1 MRRDDR
7 VSETVGVESEQAAA
21 DRQLEVTRTGWPAGR
36 ASSRQLWNRQSYRAV
51 VFSSYSY
58 YYGSVYVLL
67 KLGYIY
73 ISLYIYK
80 AGETFY
86 SKKLGYMMQI
96 EM

>member
-1 MRRDDR
+1 MTECPRPNKQRQTDSWR
-7 VSETVGVESEQAAA
+7 SHTPA
-21 DRQLEVTRTGWPAGR
+21 DRPRSQLP
-36 ASSRQLWNRQSYRAV
+36 V
-51 VFSSYSY
+51 VKQAKATVLLFFLLLLIIIIY

-80 AGETFY
+80 AGETFC
-86 SKKLGYMMQI
+86 SKKLGYLMQI